1 MVFVF
6 LATLLAEDFY
16 STGDEKSPIQIVIE
30 MIDSSCVVFFTIE
43 FGIRLIT
50 SPNKMRFFKC
60 GMNWVDFLALIPFY
74 ANLFLQQLDDIE
86 ILAKAG
92 KTVRLLRLLRII
104 RIFKLI
110 RHFAGLQSL
119 VSTVFEAYK
128 ELQLLMFLVT
138 LCELVFAVLLFYA
151 EKEDSSSTPSI
162 STHDNDSTWSFVDS
176 LWFCIM
182 TLTTVGDDRKHPRT
196 SFGQFIGGCCALM
209 GVCLIGLPIPIVVN
223 SFARSYRY
231 QLWREQVSQLRKVA
245 IDKMIRINMVE
256 EGKRNLLMFTSNMMS
271 MSTLG
276 RRMPNEKDGSPR
288 MSSSTGE

>member
-6 LATLLAEDFY
+6 LTTLLAEDFY

-92 KTVRLLRLLRII
+92 KTVRLLRVLRII

-128 ELQLLMFLVT
+128 ELQLLMFLVMV
-138 LCELVFAVLLFYA
+138 CELVFAVLLFYA
-151 EKEDSSSTPSI
+151 EKEDSLSTPTI
-162 STHDNDSTWSFVDS
+162 STHDNNSTWSFLDKILQTSGVE
-176 LWFCIM
+176 
-182 TLTTVGDDRKHPRT
+182 RT
-196 SFGQFIGGCCALM
+196 SF
-209 GVCLIGLPIPIVVN
+209 
-223 SFARSYRY
+223 
-231 QLWREQVSQLRKVA
+231 
-245 IDKMIRINMVE
+245 
-256 EGKRNLLMFTSNMMS
+256 
-271 MSTLG
+271 STTKNYN
-276 RRMPNEKDGSPR
+276 R
-288 MSSSTGE
+288 

>member
-92 KTVRLLRLLRII
+92 KPSGYYEY
-104 RIFKLI
+104 FE
-110 RHFAGLQSL
+110 SY
-119 VSTVFEAYK
+119 VF
-128 ELQLLMFLVT
+128 
-138 LCELVFAVLLFYA
+138 
-151 EKEDSSSTPSI
+151 SS
-162 STHDNDSTWSFVDS
+162 
-176 LWFCIM
+176 
-182 TLTTVGDDRKHPRT
+182 
-196 SFGQFIGGCCALM
+196 
-209 GVCLIGLPIPIVVN
+209 
-223 SFARSYRY
+223 
-231 QLWREQVSQLRKVA
+231 
-245 IDKMIRINMVE
+245 
-256 EGKRNLLMFTSNMMS
+256 
-271 MSTLG
+271 
-276 RRMPNEKDGSPR
+276 
-288 MSSSTGE
+288 